1 MSVPVEN
8 NGPFRT
14 LFDVVPGPMIYVGL
28 KSFRHFYLPLTL
40 NSEVHGLKCATFL
53 SDFPAFFRFF
63 LFTREKS

>member
-40 NSEVHGLKCATFL
+40 NS
-53 SDFPAFFRFF
+53 
-63 LFTREKS
+63 